1 MSRIGQAP
9 VEVPSGVQVSVAAG
23 RITVNGPKGELQ
35 RALPEDVTVEVVD
48 DEVRVARHKEN
59 REVKALHGLV
69 RSLIANMV
77 QGVTQGYEKALEIH
91 GVGYR
96 AAKQGNGIEIQVGY
110 SHPVKKEAP
119 QGIEFEV
126 PTPTRIVV
134 KGIDKELVG
143 QTAAEIRSIRKPEP
157 YKAKGIRYEGEYI
170 RRKSGKAAKAAGIG

>member
-1 MSRIGQAP
+1 MSRVGQSPIGI
-9 VEVPSGVQVSVAAG
+9 PSGVQVSVTVG

-35 RALPEDVTVEVVD
+35 RALPEDVGVEVVEE
-48 DEVRVARHKEN
+48 EVRVTRAKES

-77 QGVTQGYEKALEIH
+77 QGVTQGYVKALEIH

-96 AAKQGNGIEIQVGY
+96 AAKQGNGLEIQVGY
-110 SHPVKKEAP
+110 SHPVKKDAP
-119 QGIEFEV
+119 KGIEFEV

-143 QTAAEIRSIRKPEP
+143 QVAAEIRAIRKPEP
-157 YKAKGIRYEGEYI
+157 YKAKGIRYEGEYV
-170 RRKSGKAAKAAGIG
+170 RRKSGKAAKAIGA

>member
-9 VEVPSGVQVSVAAG
+9 IEVPSGVTVSVAAG
-23 RITVNGPKGELQ
+23 RVTVNGPKGELQ
-35 RALPEDVTVEVVD
+35 RVLPEDIVVEVKD
-48 DEVRVARHKEN
+48 DVITVAREKES

-77 QGVTQGYEKALEIH
+77 QGVTQGYEKSLEIH

-96 AAKQGNGIEIQVGY
+96 AALQGKSLEIQVGY

-119 QGIEFEV
+119 QGIEYEV
-126 PTPTRIVV
+126 PAPTKIVV
-134 KGIDKELVG
+134 RGIDKELVG

-157 YKAKGIRYEGEYI
+157 YKAKGIRYEGEHV
-170 RRKSGKAAKAAGIG
+170 RRKSGKAAKAAGV